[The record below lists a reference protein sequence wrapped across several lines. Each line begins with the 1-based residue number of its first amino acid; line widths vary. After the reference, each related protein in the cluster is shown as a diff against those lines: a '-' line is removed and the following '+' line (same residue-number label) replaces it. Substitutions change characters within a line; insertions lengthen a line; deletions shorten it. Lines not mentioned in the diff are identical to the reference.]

1 VRQRGKNSLLKIQ
14 MYSKCVETMQFKQ
27 NIWFICESLEERVP
41 KARSLRRL
49 RLLGDGVLFDVEGI

>member
-1 VRQRGKNSLLKIQ
+1 
-14 MYSKCVETMQFKQ
+14 MQFKQ